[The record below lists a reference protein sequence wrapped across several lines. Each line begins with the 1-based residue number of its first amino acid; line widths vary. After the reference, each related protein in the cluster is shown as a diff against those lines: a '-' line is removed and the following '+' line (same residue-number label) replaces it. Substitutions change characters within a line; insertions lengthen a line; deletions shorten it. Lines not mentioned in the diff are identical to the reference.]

1 MFTLNLNHFKFII
14 DKGFV
19 AEQILTPLNTLQA
32 KPVEL
37 DGDWE
42 LELSNNKILQLECE
56 GSRFI
61 ISSQHT
67 YNLRKGH
74 GRISLSGVV
83 KSKSSVK
90 LPVLLNENYY
100 PVFDLL
106 DLEWED
112 TSLRFLKWMNINPKL
127 ILKMQQRRIIKV
139 LTDDINKL
147 LRNQYESWFTEYI
160 DPILFGSFD
169 LPDDYN
175 SKVHYSLVG
184 IAIGEM
190 STVGAD
196 IVVRAF
202 GRALVSDAPF
212 IDTEEHA
219 RFDLRRIETALDKPG
234 KPRKAKAELI
244 LNKRSLSKLLQININ
259 KAIPEDLGFEI
270 SNIVLMKL
278 VPQVEAAVLISGKQS
293 GTLEFSFIPE
303 FDLENQKF
311 DIREV
316 DILSRLDSIFAN
328 FLVNNFTN
336 QVIRRVENH
345 FPIKI
350 DEILHSLSGK
360 VRNFF
365 ERYPSMDLELQDFKL
380 SAAEVKENQLILEF
394 SSDLKFKIF
403 GTEKL
408 QEY

>member
-1 MFTLNLNHFKFII
+1 MFTLNLNHFKFVI

-19 AEQILTPLNTLQA
+19 AEQILMPLNALQDKA
-32 KPVEL
+32 IEL
-37 DGDWE
+37 DRDWE
-42 LELSNNKILQLECE
+42 LRLSNNKILKLECE

-61 ISSQHT
+61 ISSEHT
-67 YNLRKGH
+67 YNLSKGY

-100 PVFDLL
+100 PVFELL

-139 LTDDINKL
+139 LTDDINRL
-147 LRNQYESWFTEYI
+147 LRNQYESLFREYI

-169 LPDDYN
+169 LPEDYN
-175 SKVHYSLVG
+175 SKIHYSLVG
-184 IAIGEM
+184 VAIGEM
-190 STVGAD
+190 SSVGAD
-196 IVVRAF
+196 IIVRAF
-202 GRALVSDAPF
+202 GRALVSDVPF

-234 KPRKAKAELI
+234 RARKAKAELI

-259 KAIPEDLGFEI
+259 KVIPEDLGFEI

-278 VPQVEAAVLISGKQS
+278 VPQVEAAVLIAGKQS
-293 GTLEFSFIPE
+293 GTLEFSFAPE

-311 DIREV
+311 DIKEV

-328 FLVNNFTN
+328 FLVNNFTS
-336 QVIRRVENH
+336 QVVKRVENH
-345 FPIKI
+345 FPININDILKKI
-350 DEILHSLSGK
+350 SSK
-360 VRNFF
+360 VRTFF
-365 ERYPSMDLELQDFKL
+365 AQYPSMDLELQDFRL
-380 SAAEVKENQLILEF
+380 SAAEIKEDQLILEF

-408 QEY
+408 LEY